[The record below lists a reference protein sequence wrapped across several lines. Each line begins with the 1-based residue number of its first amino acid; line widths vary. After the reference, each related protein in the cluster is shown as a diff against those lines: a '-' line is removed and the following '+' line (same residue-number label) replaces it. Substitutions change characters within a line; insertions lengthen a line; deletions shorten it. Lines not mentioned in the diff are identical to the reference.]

1 MCTYFLKDIY
11 VYFIP
16 LLRELYIYFPP
27 IEKTHTYLKRKHT
40 HTHTENQ
47 YAQRVIFYD
56 LRVMT

>member
-40 HTHTENQ
+40 HTHILKTSMPKEL
-47 YAQRVIFYD
+47 RVIF
-56 LRVMT
+56 MF